1 MASVLWAQWACA
13 VSWTPF
19 TPGWVT
25 MDPCPGV
32 GEGEVSALTSN
43 SQFKLMEAEG
53 IAPKIGTSK
62 QCQKLILAFGYNI
75 LRAYKQV
82 AD

>member
-1 MASVLWAQWACA
+1 
-13 VSWTPF
+13 
-19 TPGWVT
+19 
-25 MDPCPGV
+25 
-32 GEGEVSALTSN
+32 
-43 SQFKLMEAEG
+43 MEAEG

-82 AD
+82 ANWNLNFSGSLPLFKMGKE